1 MITQILPA
9 NEQSLAQ
16 AEQLILSG
24 EPVAFH
30 TETVYGLGADARRDD
45 AVRKIFELKGRPADN
60 PLIAHVHAD
69 YDISLL
75 VDEIPDYAVKLRA
88 AYLPGPLTMVYPSM
102 GKVSSLVSCG
112 LNTLAIRVPSS
123 ETAQKFLRKVNIPI
137 AAPSAN
143 LSKHVSPVTAQHVYD
158 DFKGRIP
165 LILDGGP
172 CSGGIESTVLDC
184 TGEIPVILRAGLISR
199 EMIEQVA
206 GSCGVYLPR
215 EGEKPKSPGMAYK
228 HYAPRCK
235 TVLCRNADEAQKI
248 FRKEKKR
255 GGKPYILCESG
266 RIPELQ
272 VKGNRILD
280 MGSTQ
285 AQMASRLYDLL
296 RKKEGEA
303 TLIVAILPKEK
314 GGGKAGVLNRLTRA
328 CGENK

>member
-1 MITQILPA
+1 MATRPEWKADIMD
-9 NEQSLAQ
+9 EQGVRRALRR
-16 AEQLILSG
+16 
-24 EPVAFH
+24 VAH
-30 TETVYGLGADARRDD
+30 
-45 AVRKIFELKGRPADN
+45 
-60 PLIAHVHAD
+60 
-69 YDISLL
+69 
-75 VDEIPDYAVKLRA
+75 EI
-88 AYLPGPLTMVYPSM
+88 
-102 GKVSSLVSCG
+102 
-112 LNTLAIRVPSS
+112 
-123 ETAQKFLRKVNIPI
+123 
-137 AAPSAN
+137 
-143 LSKHVSPVTAQHVYD
+143 
-158 DFKGRIP
+158 
-165 LILDGGP
+165 
-172 CSGGIESTVLDC
+172 IESNRGVEGLTLVGIQRRGVVLARM
-184 TGEIPVILRAGLISR
+184 LR

-248 FRKEKKR
+248 FRKEEKS

-303 TLIVAILPKEK
+303 TLIIAIMPKEK
-314 GGGKAGVLNRLTRA
+314 GGGMAGVLNRLTRA